1 MIARTPS
8 SSMSW
13 CAKEIAFSGVP
24 SESFTISWIFL
35 PSTPPAALIF
45 STSISAVFFS
55 GAPRFEAGPVTE
67 KMQPTLIGPDA
78 GSAPSAA
85 HAPPRTDASA
95 AAATH

>member
-1 MIARTPS
+1 MNWLRE
-8 SSMSW
+8 
-13 CAKEIAFSGVP
+13 EIAFSGLP
-24 SESFTISWIFL
+24 SESFTISWIL
-35 PSTPPAALIF
+35 RPSTPPAALIF

-55 GAPRFEAGPVTE
+55 GAPRYEAGPVTE

-78 GSAPSAA
+78 GSRGLRAA